1 MSEQKPP
8 SNEPFDLSS
17 LYQKGADEMPP
28 ESLDQIILAQ
38 AEEQIQPARRSRWAS
53 WQWPLSA
60 AAVVVVAS
68 SIILD
73 LHQQD
78 QLGVEPMIMEEM
90 MPMDSEMM
98 ETAPSLRMSAP
109 VQQDSQT
116 GSLNKALPDK
126 VLPDK
131 ALQDEIHSENIVAP
145 FRVMKSEQ
153 MMPAQAPAPAPVL
166 NEPNVGT
173 AEQFELQL
181 KESRVNERKAREQSI
196 ADEETAR
203 RQSMKAM
210 EFKHHELMRKKSLER
225 QGSDQSVSG
234 EEDVREPN
242 VWLNDIQ
249 TLLDENKSEHALEEL
264 RAFRLAYPEYQL
276 PEELQGLLG
285 KE

>member
-28 ESLDQIILAQ
+28 ESLDKIILAQ
-38 AEEQIQPARRSRWAS
+38 AEEQSQPSRRNRWTA

-90 MPMDSEMM
+90 IPMDSEMM

-116 GSLNKALPDK
+116 GPLNKALPNK
-126 VLPDK
+126 ALSDK

-145 FRVMKSEQ
+145 SRVMKSEQ
-153 MMPAQAPAPAPVL
+153 MMPAQAPAPASVL

-173 AEQFELQL
+173 AEQFDLQL
-181 KESRVNERKAREQSI
+181 KDSRVNERKAREQSI
-196 ADEETAR
+196 ADEESTR

-210 EFKHHELMRKKSLER
+210 ELKQHELMRKKSLQR
-225 QGSDQSVSG
+225 QGSAQSVSG

-242 VWLNDIQ
+242 VWLNEIQ
-249 TLLDENKSEHALEEL
+249 TLLEENKTEHALEEL

>member
-28 ESLDQIILAQ
+28 ESLDQIILVQ
-38 AEEQIQPARRSRWAS
+38 AEEQIQPSRTSRWAS

-98 ETAPSLRMSAP
+98 EAAPSLRLSAP
-109 VQQDSQT
+109 VQQDSQM
-116 GSLNKALPDK
+116 GPLNKALPNK
-126 VLPDK
+126 ALSEK

-145 FRVMKSEQ
+145 SQVMKSEQ
-153 MMPAQAPAPAPVL
+153 MMPAQVPAPAPIL
-166 NEPNVGT
+166 SEPNVGT

-196 ADEETAR
+196 ADEESTR

-210 EFKHHELMRKKSLER
+210 EFKQHELMRKKSLER
-225 QGSDQSVSG
+225 QDSTQSVSG
-234 EEDVREPN
+234 EGDVREPN
-242 VWLNDIQ
+242 VWLNEIQ
-249 TLLDENKSEHALEEL
+249 TLLDENKTELALEEL
-264 RAFRLAYPEYQL
+264 RAFRLAYPDIQL
-276 PEELQGLLG
+276 PEELDRLLNEG
-285 KE
+285 

>member
-1 MSEQKPP
+1 MSDQKPP

-28 ESLDQIILAQ
+28 ESLDKIILAQ
-38 AEEQIQPARRSRWAS
+38 AEEQSQPSRRSRWTA

-90 MPMDSEMM
+90 IPMDSEMM

-116 GSLNKALPDK
+116 GPLNKALPNK
-126 VLPDK
+126 ALSDK
-131 ALQDEIHSENIVAP
+131 ALQDEIHSEKIVAP
-145 FRVMKSEQ
+145 SRVMKSEQ
-153 MMPAQAPAPAPVL
+153 MMPAQAPAQAPAPAPAPASVL

-196 ADEETAR
+196 ADEETTR

-210 EFKHHELMRKKSLER
+210 EFKQHELMRKKSLER

-249 TLLDENKSEHALEEL
+249 TLLDENKTEHALEEL

-276 PEELQGLLG
+276 PE
-285 KE
+285 

>member
-1 MSEQKPP
+1 MSDQKPP

-28 ESLDQIILAQ
+28 ESLDKIILAQ
-38 AEEQIQPARRSRWAS
+38 AEEQSQPSRRSRWAS

-60 AAVVVVAS
+60 AAVVILAS

-98 ETAPSLRMSAP
+98 EAAPSLRMSAP

-116 GSLNKALPDK
+116 GPLNKALK
-126 VLPDK
+126 
-131 ALQDEIHSENIVAP
+131 DEIHSENIVAP
-145 FRVMKSEQ
+145 SRVMKSEQ

-196 ADEETAR
+196 ADEESTR

-210 EFKHHELMRKKSLER
+210 EFKQHELMRKKSLER
-225 QGSDQSVSG
+225 QDSSQSVSG

-242 VWLNDIQ
+242 VWLNEIQ
-249 TLLDENKSEHALEEL
+249 TLLDDNKTELALEEL
-264 RAFRLAYPEYQL
+264 RAFRLAYPDIQL
-276 PEELQGLLG
+276 PEELDRLLNEG
-285 KE
+285 

>member
-1 MSEQKPP
+1 
-8 SNEPFDLSS
+8 
-17 LYQKGADEMPP
+17 
-28 ESLDQIILAQ
+28 
-38 AEEQIQPARRSRWAS
+38 
-53 WQWPLSA
+53 
-60 AAVVVVAS
+60 
-68 SIILD
+68 
-73 LHQQD
+73 
-78 QLGVEPMIMEEM
+78 
-90 MPMDSEMM
+90 MDSEMM

-126 VLPDK
+126 ALPDKVLPDK
-131 ALQDEIHSENIVAP
+131 ALQDEVHSEEIVAP
-145 FRVMKSEQ
+145 TQVMKSEQ
-153 MMPAQAPAPAPVL
+153 MMPAQAPAPASVL

-196 ADEETAR
+196 ADEESTR
-203 RQSMKAM
+203 RQSIKAM
-210 EFKHHELMRKKSLER
+210 EFKQHELMRKKSLER

-234 EEDVREPN
+234 EEGVREPN

-249 TLLDENKSEHALEEL
+249 TLLDENKTEHALEEL